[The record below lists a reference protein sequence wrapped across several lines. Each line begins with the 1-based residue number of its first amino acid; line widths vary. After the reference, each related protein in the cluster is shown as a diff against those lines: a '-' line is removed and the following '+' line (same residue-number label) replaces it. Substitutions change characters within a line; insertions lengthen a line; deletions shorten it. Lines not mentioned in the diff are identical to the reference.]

1 MTSSSAVYRIGTRS
15 SNLALFQA
23 RQTVAE
29 FARRFPGLAFEF
41 VPLNSPGDRDRATD
55 LRQSPADFFTRD
67 LDDAVRSGT
76 LDCAVH
82 SAKDVPDPVPDG
94 LDWVWLPWRAE
105 PRDALVVRQGTTVAD
120 LPNAPR
126 IGVSSERRAAYCTKR
141 FPDGAHSNLR
151 GNIEERLRQLDAGD
165 VDLIVMAAAALERL
179 DLAGRISELIPLN
192 EMPVPEGQGRLCLT
206 FRQGD
211 PTFLRL
217 RALFT
222 TAVRFVGAGIGTASN
237 ATMAAVSALQN
248 CDICFHDSLMDQ
260 NLLSHL
266 PAQARAIYVG
276 KRAGAHY
283 RQQTDINTLL
293 ADAARKGYRVV
304 RLKGGDPAIFG
315 RLAEELEALGE
326 LNIPCR
332 IIPGLSSLNVLS
344 AGSGILLTR
353 RGGANGF
360 TVLTPRKAGGGMA
373 DISASERSRYPV
385 VAYMS
390 VKACGDVCAQLVQD
404 GWDDDMPAAM
414 VFGVGS
420 DQEFTVRGT
429 LLDLPDK
436 VAETST
442 DLPGLL
448 IAGAEADREP
458 LRCGP
463 LRGRRVLLTCSE
475 AILGKA
481 SREVVDRG
489 GVPVPLPMLR
499 LVPTEAL
506 RETMPRLDGF
516 DWLVVTSPSSVRIL
530 MADLLVSGTD
540 LRRLPKIATC
550 GTGTSAEL
558 QRHGIT
564 PDLCPDYDFG
574 ATALLE
580 EFGTLVP
587 EPASILRV
595 RSNKAGPALADQL
608 RKAGH
613 RVEECI
619 AYTTEAIT
627 HDRLPEFDALCF
639 ASSSAVENFVAAWG
653 TDAFAAK
660 PMVCIGKPT
669 AVTLAALGKTPDRM
683 GTEAT
688 MAGCIEALAA
698 HILEGEVLAL
708 QEAAE

>member
-1 MTSSSAVYRIGTRS
+1 MTSSSAVYKIGTRS

-41 VPLNSPGDRDRATD
+41 VPLDSPGDRDRKTD

-67 LDDAVRSGT
+67 LDNAVRSGT

-82 SAKDVPDPVPDG
+82 SAKDVPDPVSEG
-94 LDWVWLPWRAE
+94 LDWVWLPWRAD
-105 PRDALVVRQGTTVAD
+105 PRDALVVRQGTSVAD
-120 LPNAPR
+120 LPKAPR
-126 IGVSSERRAAYCTKR
+126 IGVSSERRAAYCTEH
-141 FPDGAHSNLR
+141 FPEGVQRNLR

-165 VDLIVMAAAALERL
+165 VDLIVMAAAALVRL
-179 DLAGRISELIPLN
+179 DLSARISELIPLA

-206 FRQGD
+206 FRAGD

-222 TAVRFVGAGIGTASN
+222 TAVRFVGAGIGAAEN
-237 ATMAAVSALQN
+237 ATMAAVSALQT

-260 NLLSHL
+260 DLLDHL
-266 PAQARAIYVG
+266 PSQARPIYVG

-293 ADAARKGYRVV
+293 TDAARKGYRVV
-304 RLKGGDPAIFG
+304 RLKGGDPAVFG

-326 LNIPCR
+326 LNIPYR
-332 IIPGLSSLNVLS
+332 VVPGLSSLNVLS
-344 AGSGILLTR
+344 TGSGILLTR

-373 DISASERSRYPV
+373 DISAAERSRYPV

-390 VKACGDVCAQLVQD
+390 VKACGDVCEQLVKD
-404 GWDDDMPAAM
+404 GWSESTPAAM

-420 DQEFTVRGT
+420 GQEFAVRGT
-429 LLDLPDK
+429 LLDLPNQ

-448 IAGAEADREP
+448 VTGAEAAREP

-463 LRGRRVLLTCSE
+463 LRGQRVLLTCSE

-506 RETMPRLDGF
+506 RGTMARLGEF

-530 MADLLVSGTD
+530 MADLLAAGTD

-550 GTGTSAEL
+550 GGGTSAEL
-558 QRHGIT
+558 QQYGIT

-574 ATALLE
+574 ATALLD
-580 EFGTLVP
+580 EFGALVP
-587 EPASILRV
+587 EAASVLRV

-608 RKAGH
+608 RGARH

-619 AYTTEAIT
+619 AYTTEPIT
-627 HDRLPEFDALCF
+627 HDRLPE
-639 ASSSAVENFVAAWG
+639 
-653 TDAFAAK
+653 
-660 PMVCIGKPT
+660 
-669 AVTLAALGKTPDRM
+669 
-683 GTEAT
+683 
-688 MAGCIEALAA
+688 
-698 HILEGEVLAL
+698 
-708 QEAAE
+708 